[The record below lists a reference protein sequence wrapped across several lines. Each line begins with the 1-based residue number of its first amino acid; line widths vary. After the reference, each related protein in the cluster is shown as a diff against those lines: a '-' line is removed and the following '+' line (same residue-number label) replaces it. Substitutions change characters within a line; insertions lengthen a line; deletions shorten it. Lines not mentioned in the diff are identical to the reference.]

1 MKAQYTQLSFD
12 FEFNQ
17 VSTVV
22 EENKCEVKKTVTAR
36 YTITKAEFEAQIA
49 LENDLINGR
58 GAWLYQQLQRELAHE
73 RKAARA
79 LAEFEA
85 LRAEA
90 YKCNL

>member
-1 MKAQYTQLSFD
+1 MKAQYIQLSFD

-22 EENKCEVKKTVTAR
+22 EKENKCEVKQRVTAR
-36 YTITKAEFEAQIA
+36 YSITKAEFEAQMA

-58 GAWLYQQLQRELAHE
+58 GAWLYQQLQKELAHE
-73 RKAARA
+73 REAARMM
-79 LAEFEA
+79 AEFEA

-90 YKCNL
+90 Y

>member
-22 EENKCEVKKTVTAR
+22 EENKCEVKQTVTAR
-36 YTITKAEFEAQIA
+36 YSITKAEFEAQMA

-58 GAWLYQQLQRELAHE
+58 GAWLYQQLQKELAHE

-90 YKCNL
+90 YKYNF

>member
-22 EENKCEVKKTVTAR
+22 EKENQCEVKQIVTA
-36 YTITKAEFEAQIA
+36 YSITKAEFEAQMA

-58 GAWLYQQLQRELAHE
+58 GAWLYQQLQKELAHE
-73 RKAARA
+73 RKAARMM
-79 LAEFEA
+79 AEFEA

-90 YKCNL
+90 YKYNF